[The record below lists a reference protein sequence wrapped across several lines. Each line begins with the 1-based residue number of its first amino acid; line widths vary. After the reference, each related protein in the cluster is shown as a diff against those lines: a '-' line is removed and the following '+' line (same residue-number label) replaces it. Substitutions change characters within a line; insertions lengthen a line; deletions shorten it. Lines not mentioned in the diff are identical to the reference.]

1 MVTVSEEERDC
12 TCYTANFN
20 KECDNSFQRESHIV
34 HIPTFSLA
42 NRSHNCLISF
52 AIWGAICVKTLVLVM
67 FIKPAT
73 FTKHRSISSDQCLAK
88 VDGLPFLV
96 DFDRCLVKIDWCL
109 VKVTG
114 LINITKNW
122 SFDTNGTPYCTV
134 SNLDHS
140 SKCILT
146 SINGKRTPLIIL
158 SITTGK
164 YLISIQ
170 YTVC

>member
-1 MVTVSEEERDC
+1 MHFELWSKLLTVQ
-12 TCYTANFN
+12 YG
-20 KECDNSFQRESHIV
+20 V
-34 HIPTFSLA
+34 P
-42 NRSHNCLISF
+42 F
-52 AIWGAICVKTLVLVM
+52 ASKLRFLVM

-73 FTKHRSISSDQCLAK
+73 FTKHRSIFSDRCLAK

-96 DFDRCLVKIDWCL
+96 DFNRCLLKIDRCL

-114 LINITKNW
+114 LINITKNQ
-122 SFDTNGTPYCTV
+122 SFDANGTPYCTV

-146 SINGKRTPLIIL
+146 SINGKRTLLIIL
-158 SITTGK
+158 SITIG
-164 YLISIQ
+164 Q